1 MKRNR
6 ISSLVTLLGLVV
18 LLVPGFASAQELTGK
33 FTLPFEAHW
42 GQAVLTGGEYT
53 FVISSGAP
61 HWIRVQRDGQASL
74 FMPIDWSSTK
84 DKDTSALIVDRRGD
98 SAIIRSLYLKEI
110 GITLHYAAPSTGPK
124 LMAKGPVLIER
135 VPLTVSGK

>member
-61 HWIRVQRDGQASL
+61 HWIRVQRDG
-74 FMPIDWSSTK
+74 SSTF
-84 DKDTSALIVDRRGD
+84 TAWRLQIEAMR
-98 SAIIRSLYLKEI
+98 A
-110 GITLHYAAPSTGPK
+110 TGPRIQV
-124 LMAKGPVLIER
+124 M
-135 VPLTVSGK
+135 VSTT